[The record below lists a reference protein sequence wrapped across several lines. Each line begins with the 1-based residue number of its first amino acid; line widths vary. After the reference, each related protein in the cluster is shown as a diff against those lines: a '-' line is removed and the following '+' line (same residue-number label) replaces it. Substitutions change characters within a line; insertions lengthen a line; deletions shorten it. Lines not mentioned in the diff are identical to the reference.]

1 MKKITILSLHL
12 GYGGVEKAITTLAN
26 MLCQIYDVEIVS
38 VYKLYEQPAF
48 EVDKKVKL
56 TYLINSDLPLKVEK
70 YKLLLLRF
78 HFLKLLKG
86 IFKDYFF
93 KLHFIEFFKD
103 AFNGI
108 FMYKKRAKVMKKKIK
123 TIDSDY
129 IISTKT
135 YFNNWSSKYGNNNM
149 IKIGWEHNHHHGNIK
164 YASKVIDSAKDLDY
178 LVLVSKDLQ
187 KFYSDKLKKEKCKCV
202 YIPNTLDNY
211 PKKRSLL
218 NKKNLINVGRLSVEK
233 GQLDLLKIFNNIK
246 DKCDWNLNIVG
257 NGDER
262 KKLEQYINENDLQ
275 KRVILHGF
283 KKSDEIEELLQNS
296 SIFVMTSFTESFGIV
311 LLEAMSNG
319 LPCVAFSSAE
329 GAKEIISSN
338 VDGYLINNRNFAKME
353 KTILDLINDLEK
365 RKEMGK
371 KGREKAK
378 HYLKDEVI
386 KKWQVIFAKK

>member
-26 MLCQIYDVEIVS
+26 MLCQTYDVEIIS
-38 VYKLYEQPAF
+38 VYKLYEKPVF

-78 HFLKLLKG
+78 HFLKLIKS

-123 TIDSDY
+123 TINSDF

-135 YFNNWSSKYGNNNM
+135 YFNDWSSKYGNNNM
-149 IKIGWEHNHHHGNIK
+149 IKIGWEHNHHHGNMK

-211 PKKRSLL
+211 PKKKSLL

-262 KKLEQYINENDLQ
+262 KKLEQYINENNLQ
-275 KRVILHGF
+275 KKVILHGF

-338 VDGYLINNRNFAKME
+338 VDGYLINNRNFSKME
-353 KTILDLINDLEK
+353 KTILDLINDYEK

-378 HYLKDEVI
+378 LYLKDEVI
-386 KKWQVIFAKK
+386 KKWQVVFAKK

>member
-26 MLCQIYDVEIVS
+26 MLCQTYDVEIIS
-38 VYKLYEQPAF
+38 VYKLYEKPAF

-70 YKLLLLRF
+70 YKLLLLRL
-78 HFLKLLKG
+78 HFLKLIKS
-86 IFKDYFF
+86 IFKDYFI

-123 TIDSDY
+123 TINSDF

-135 YFNNWSSKYGNNNM
+135 YFNDWASKYGNNNM
-149 IKIGWEHNHHHGNIK
+149 IKIGWEHNHHHGNMK

-187 KFYSDKLKKEKCKCV
+187 KYYSDKLKKEKCKCV

-211 PKKRSLL
+211 PKKKSLL

-262 KKLEQYINENDLQ
+262 KKLEQYINENNLQ

-338 VDGYLINNRNFAKME
+338 VDGYLINNRNFSKME
-353 KTILDLINDLEK
+353 KTILDLINDYEK

-371 KGREKAK
+371 KGQEKAK
-378 HYLKDEVI
+378 LYLKDEVI
-386 KKWQVIFAKK
+386 KKWQAIFAKK

>member
-1 MKKITILSLHL
+1 
-12 GYGGVEKAITTLAN
+12 
-26 MLCQIYDVEIVS
+26 
-38 VYKLYEQPAF
+38 
-48 EVDKKVKL
+48 
-56 TYLINSDLPLKVEK
+56 
-70 YKLLLLRF
+70 
-78 HFLKLLKG
+78 
-86 IFKDYFF
+86 
-93 KLHFIEFFKD
+93 
-103 AFNGI
+103 
-108 FMYKKRAKVMKKKIK
+108 MYKKRAKVMKKKIK
-123 TIDSDY
+123 TINSDF

-135 YFNNWSSKYGNNNM
+135 YFNDWASKYGNNNM
-149 IKIGWEHNHHHGNIK
+149 IKIGWEHNHHHGNMK

-187 KFYSDKLKKEKCKCV
+187 KYYSDKLKKEKCKCL

-211 PKKRSLL
+211 PKKKSLL

-262 KKLEQYINENDLQ
+262 KKLEQYINENNLQ

-338 VDGYLINNRNFAKME
+338 VDGYLINNRNFSKME
-353 KTILDLINDLEK
+353 KTILDLINDYEK

-371 KGREKAK
+371 KGQEKAK
-378 HYLKDEVI
+378 LYLKDEVI
-386 KKWQVIFAKK
+386 KKWQAIFAKK

>member
-26 MLCQIYDVEIVS
+26 MLCQTYDVEIIS
-38 VYKLYEQPAF
+38 VYKLYEKPAF

-70 YKLLLLRF
+70 YKLLLLRL
-78 HFLKLLKG
+78 HFLKLIKS
-86 IFKDYFF
+86 IFKDYFI

-123 TIDSDY
+123 TINSDF

-135 YFNNWSSKYGNNNM
+135 YFNDWASKYGNNNM
-149 IKIGWEHNHHHGNIK
+149 IKIGWEHNHHHGNMK

-187 KFYSDKLKKEKCKCV
+187 KYYSDKLKKEKCKCL

-211 PKKRSLL
+211 PKKKSLL

-262 KKLEQYINENDLQ
+262 KKLEQYINENNLQ

-338 VDGYLINNRNFAKME
+338 VDGYLINNRNFSKME
-353 KTILDLINDLEK
+353 KTILDLINDYEK

-371 KGREKAK
+371 KGQEKAK
-378 HYLKDEVI
+378 LYLKDEVI
-386 KKWQVIFAKK
+386 KKWQAIFAKK